1 MLCFW
6 NVIGCQHIVKLKDM
20 FLSGVSI
27 GSTAKPWAYITAAT
41 VTITEQCY
49 MLKCAVTVES

>member
-41 VTITEQCY
+41 VTITEQC
-49 MLKCAVTVES
+49 